1 MEIGGKQL
9 PSCRPPISY
18 LTSIRQRPFLSCE
31 CEQKNKFVETDDMPR
46 CTLPRQEI
54 CIEGKLDVRTV
65 DTRQSELAEH
75 SAHLQEHSLA
85 GTKPGH
91 HQNSTM
97 QYPDAAHPFLQ
108 GCPPQ
113 EPVASKNLSTVSF
126 GASRF
131 RRSGVCSKFP
141 TRVKNSD
148 GFPSS
153 SPSLL
158 LRRHGSKRRKEKLK
172 KAYCSFLVSLR

>member
-1 MEIGGKQL
+1 
-9 PSCRPPISY
+9 
-18 LTSIRQRPFLSCE
+18 
-31 CEQKNKFVETDDMPR
+31 MPR

-65 DTRQSELAEH
+65 DTRHRSFSLRSILHIFRNILSQVQSLATTRIPQCNTPTQLIH
-75 SAHLQEHSLA
+75 FCRGVHHRNQSLQESFDRFFWSIPVQA
-85 GTKPGH
+85 
-91 HQNSTM
+91 
-97 QYPDAAHPFLQ
+97 FRCLQ
-108 GCPPQ
+108 QVPHTG
-113 EPVASKNLSTVSF
+113 E
-126 GASRF
+126 
-131 RRSGVCSKFP
+131 
-141 TRVKNSD
+141 NSD